1 MHIRG
6 LALYHYFISMGKI
19 IGLLNEYTK
28 QSYDDYSFFKYIE
41 PTHSF
46 YISDDGYESYIPE
59 ETILSK
65 RFGFISW
72 LVENDKID
80 TRKIDEDRLET
91 IQYSEK
97 ERVTICD
104 WLLMLLSIQDEPM
117 NFLIPLLK

>member
-1 MHIRG
+1 MFQI
-6 LALYHYFISMGKI
+6 ISMEKLI
-19 IGLLNEYTK
+19 KLLNEYTK

-72 LVENDKID
+72 LVDNDKID
-80 TRKIDEDRLET
+80 LDKVKENWIKRNGKMDIDGLYR
-91 IQYSEK
+91 YSVY
-97 ERVTICD
+97 ERV
-104 WLLMLLSIQDEPM
+104 LMLLAISDTPIED
-117 NFLIPLLK
+117 LLLYLK